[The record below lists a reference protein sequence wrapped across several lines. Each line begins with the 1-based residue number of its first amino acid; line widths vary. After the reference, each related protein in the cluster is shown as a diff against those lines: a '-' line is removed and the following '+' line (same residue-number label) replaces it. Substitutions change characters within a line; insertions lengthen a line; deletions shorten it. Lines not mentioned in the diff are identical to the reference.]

1 MKKRANLHR
10 LTPTREHPV
19 PMESDFFVSLI
30 LKGLESVR
38 GEVGGLAL
46 FWGFQSLK
54 TCSSCDPFS

>member
-10 LTPTREHPV
+10 LTPMREHPV
-19 PMESDFFVSLI
+19 PMGSDFFVSLI

-46 FWGFQSLK
+46 FWASK
-54 TCSSCDPFS
+54 A